1 MGTVDRR
8 RLMYM
13 IREVF
18 RAQRGKAPEIIAIFQ
33 TLHQVMMAQAGFSQG
48 KIYADMS
55 GPMDTVIYEFEA
67 ESLDQFFKLER
78 GFFVNPDT
86 ATQQWIA
93 ALNGGTVEG
102 RREIYEVI
110 V

>member
-1 MGTVDRR
+1 
-8 RLMYM
+8 MYM

-18 RAQRGKAPEIIAIFQ
+18 RAQRGKALELIAGLKTINQ
-33 TLHQVMMAQAGFSQG
+33 ALLTQAGFSHG

-55 GPMDTVIYEFEA
+55 GPMDTIIWEFEA
-67 ESLDQFFKLER
+67 ESLDQFFTLER
-78 GFFVNPDT
+78 GFFVTPDA
-86 ATQQWIA
+86 ATQQLINT
-93 ALNGGTVEG
+93 LNGGTVEG